1 MTDQDEAR
9 TRDLIRGLWEALGS
23 TQPDSRVG
31 VEKICALWHCI
42 ASRGD
47 RSGSVHCSGRVYY
60 VTLHRGG
67 RTVAEARTRSKGDVI
82 GSVAAWLEGPGIEDL
97 YERFPFVDREKR
109 ALKAIRA
116 EVVRCRPELGRL
128 APARVGAVSWGPVC
142 IWYVADDRSCR
153 IGFDADDEVADTAFH
168 WDECPLLRV
177 RTGDT
182 TRLAAMLARWLCDR
196 ALPSAMAREF
206 PEADVMPVAR
216 YYEERR
222 PVEGEFLTS
231 WDAVG
236 RFFARFLDDPRF
248 PQARR
253 VLDLIASIR
262 RAGYDRV
269 LRAGQSMYDLGVS
282 RSRRHGLR
290 DDQPRI
296 FFEFHEEGM
305 EVHCDIDGR
314 ERFSLPR
321 IELSPE
327 VEAVLT
333 RLAAREID

>member
-1 MTDQDEAR
+1 MSDEDAR
-9 TRDLIRGLWEALGS
+9 TRDLLRGLWEALAS
-23 TQPDSRVG
+23 TQPDARVG
-31 VEKICALWHCI
+31 IEKIVARWHCI
-42 ASRGD
+42 ANRGD
-47 RSGSVHCSGRVYY
+47 RSGSVHCFGRVYY
-60 VTLHRGG
+60 VTLRRAG
-67 RTVAEARTRSKGDVI
+67 RIVAEARTPSKADVI

-97 YERFPFVDREKR
+97 YEQFPFVDREKR
-109 ALKAIRA
+109 GLKAILA

-128 APARVGAVSWGPVC
+128 APARVGAASWDPAC
-142 IWYVADDRSCR
+142 IWYVADDRSCQ
-153 IGFDADDEVADTAFH
+153 IGFRADDEVSDTTFR

-177 RTGDT
+177 RIGDT
-182 TRLAAMLARWLCDR
+182 ARLAAMLARWLCDR
-196 ALPSAMAREF
+196 AMPSTMAREF

-216 YYEERR
+216 YYEEGR

-231 WDAVG
+231 WDAMD
-236 RFFARFLDDPRF
+236 RFFARFLHDPGF
-248 PQARR
+248 PQARL

-296 FFEFHEEGM
+296 FFEFREEGL